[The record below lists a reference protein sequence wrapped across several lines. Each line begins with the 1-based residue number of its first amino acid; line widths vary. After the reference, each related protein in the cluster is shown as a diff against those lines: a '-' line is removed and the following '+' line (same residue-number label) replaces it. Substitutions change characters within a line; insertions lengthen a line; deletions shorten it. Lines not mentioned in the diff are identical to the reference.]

1 MNRGEKL
8 SSHVDVGMLVAETA
22 TRMRAGASVERAWKQ
37 TFARAGFEDG
47 GTLDDAGV
55 PAALRRLW
63 MARGRKADD
72 VRLGV
77 PPAIAVCRLSQTT
90 GAPTADVLDACAAG
104 VTEAGESAAA
114 RRVALAGPKASARVL
129 AWLPILG
136 LLLGSFMGAGTLEF
150 LTSAGLGRTLLAS
163 GFALETLGILWVRR
177 LVRCAEKEG

>member
-47 GTLDDAGV
+47 GTLDEAGV

-104 VTEAGESAAA
+104 VTEAGESA
-114 RRVALAGPKASARVL
+114 GARVL

-177 LVRCAEKEG
+177 LVRCAEKEE